1 MATPGEEQISQLPQ
15 VHLTLSPI
23 HLPTHQWE
31 RELITEDVLD
41 PHLCLLSLLLPLS
54 NTCSSNKRST
64 FNWAIKPPVNT
75 FSPSRPH
82 SRASRGSGPWSVLKN
97 RSSGPLKVQKATVKP
112 IYESNNPQV
121 CSEPYYRCYKYWG
134 DGEMA
139 KHCSSL
145 QETNDGDGRIMHR

>member
-41 PHLCLLSLLLPLS
+41 SHLCLLSLLLPLS
-54 NTCSSNKRST
+54 NTCSSNKRSA

-82 SRASRGSGPWSVLKN
+82 SRVSRGSGPWSVLKN

-112 IYESNNPQV
+112 IYESNNP
-121 CSEPYYRCYKYWG
+121 KYALSLTTGAINIEGMERWLNTVPVFKKLMMEM
-134 DGEMA
+134 GE
-139 KHCSSL
+139 
-145 QETNDGDGRIMHR
+145 